1 MSQEYKVMVDIEA
14 WVSVKADSIEA
25 AKTKANEYITN
36 FDFGK
41 MSDINWD
48 LNEIVDEQGGLY
60 YV

>member
-14 WVSVKADSIEA
+14 WVSVKADSIDA
-25 AKTKANEYITN
+25 AKAKANEYITN

-48 LNEIVDEQGGLY
+48 LNEIVDEQGGY
-60 YV
+60 YYA

>member
-14 WVSVKADSIEA
+14 WVSVKADSIDEA
-25 AKTKANEYITN
+25 KDKVSEYIGDY
-36 FDFGK
+36 DFGRL
-41 MSDINWD
+41 SDINWD